1 MQRRISVQFTK
12 LFWILVRKI
21 WLFGLIMVIFAG
33 IGVWQTTTVRTEQEA
48 YSITGKLLIT
58 QQSGEEIGE
67 LMDNATRVQPTY
79 DSIEIL
85 ASGVFLER
93 VCEDLPF
100 EMTVAE
106 LKSGLKVE
114 QVISTRVVTVEIT
127 GTSSENVQSIL
138 TAYEENARGYMA
150 EILPEVRVQ
159 VLENE
164 QTATVQNLQ
173 SSTNGL
179 KIGVLM
185 GVAGCVIAAFI
196 LILFYLL
203 NDSVR
208 SKEEAEDYLEALV
221 IGEFQEKSKR

>member
-67 LMDNATRVQPTY
+67 LMDNAARVQPTY
-79 DSIEIL
+79 DSIEVL

-100 EMTVAE
+100 EMTVEE
-106 LKSGLKVE
+106 LKSSLKVE

-127 GTSSENVQSIL
+127 GTSIENVQSIL
-138 TAYEENARGYMA
+138 TAYEENAGEYMA
-150 EILPEVRVQ
+150 QILPEVRVQ

-185 GVAGCVIAAFI
+185 GVAGCVIAVFV
-196 LILFYLL
+196 LILLYLL

>member
-12 LFWILVRKI
+12 LFWTLVRKI

-33 IGVWQTTTVRTEQEA
+33 IGVWQTTTAKMEQEA

-173 SSTNGL
+173 SNTNGL

-196 LILFYLL
+196 LILLYLF

>member
-12 LFWILVRKI
+12 LFWTLVRKI

-33 IGVWQTTTVRTEQEA
+33 IGVWQTTTAKMEQEA

-67 LMDNATRVQPTY
+67 LMDNATRIQPTY

-196 LILFYLL
+196 LILLYLL

-208 SKEEAEDYLEALV
+208 SKEEAEDYLEAFV

>member
-12 LFWILVRKI
+12 LFWTLVRKI

-33 IGVWQTTTVRTEQEA
+33 IGVWQTTTAKMEQEA

-196 LILFYLL
+196 LILLYLF